1 MPKGEGFAELI
12 FKEAERCSMAVV
24 VLSPE
29 YMTAK
34 WPMMELHAF
43 YMAQSST
50 RPELIL
56 FPAFYKLQPGDLS
69 DKSKLDAWEEEWKK
83 HQKEDISGRIDIES
97 WRRAVQQLRGIL
109 GLRFSDF
116 GKSKVSYRAGLVK
129 EIYDKL
135 KPCLGY
141 DLSGIQGCNRLC
153 EVCNACT

>member
-1 MPKGEGFAELI
+1 
-12 FKEAERCSMAVV
+12 MAVV

-34 WPMMELHAF
+34 WPMMELNAF

-56 FPAFYKLQPGDLS
+56 FPVFYKLEPGDLS
-69 DKSKLDAWEEEWKK
+69 DTSKLGAWEEEWKK
-83 HQKEDISGRIDIES
+83 HQKEDTSGRIDIES
-97 WRRAVQQLRGIL
+97 WRKAVRQLRGIN

-116 GKSKVSYRAGLVK
+116 GGSEVSYRAGLV
-129 EIYDKL
+129 EEVYGKL

-141 DLSGIQGCNRLC
+141 DLLLNI
-153 EVCNACT
+153 

>member
-1 MPKGEGFAELI
+1 
-12 FKEAERCSMAVV
+12 MAVV

-34 WPMMELHAF
+34 WPMMELNAF

-56 FPAFYKLQPGDLS
+56 FPVFYKLEPGDLS
-69 DKSKLDAWEEEWKK
+69 DTSKLGAWEEEWKK
-83 HQKEDISGRIDIES
+83 HQKEDTSGRIDIES
-97 WRRAVQQLRGIL
+97 WTKAVRQLRGIN

-116 GKSKVSYRAGLVK
+116 GRSEVSYRARLV
-129 EIYDKL
+129 EEVYGKL

-141 DLSGIQGCNRLC
+141 DLSDIQGCNRFS

>member
-1 MPKGEGFAELI
+1 
-12 FKEAERCSMAVV
+12 MAVV

-34 WPMMELHAF
+34 WPMMELNAF

-56 FPAFYKLQPGDLS
+56 FPVFYKLEPGDLS
-69 DKSKLDAWEEEWKK
+69 DTSKLDAWEEEWRK
-83 HQKEDISGRIDIES
+83 HQKEDTLDRIDIES
-97 WRRAVQQLRGIL
+97 WRKAVRQLRGIN

-116 GKSKVSYRAGLVK
+116 GGSEVSYRAGLV
-129 EIYDKL
+129 EEVYGKL

>member
-1 MPKGEGFAELI
+1 
-12 FKEAERCSMAVV
+12 MAVV

-34 WPMMELHAF
+34 WPMMELNAF

-56 FPAFYKLQPGDLS
+56 FPVFYKLEPGDLS
-69 DKSKLDAWEEEWKK
+69 DKRKLDAWEEEWRK
-83 HQKEDISGRIDIES
+83 HQEEDTSGRIDIEP
-97 WRRAVQQLRGIL
+97 WRKAVRQLRGIN

-116 GKSKVSYRAGLVK
+116 REEVKYRAGLV
-129 EIYDKL
+129 EEVYGKL
-135 KPCLGY
+135 KPCLEY
-141 DLSGIQGCNRLC
+141 DLSGIQGCDRLC